1 MMHEPFGPHGAEE
14 ETEELWTDLSEVPE
28 TAYEQDPKRRI
39 NSDTDMPFDPSLLP
53 AHILD
58 CCKSSQSD
66 TTAQPSRRGALIN
79 PRVGAGGYCYR
90 VVFTANGQR
99 MERHTN
105 DSFWFHHDGQ
115 QGKTVLVWYNP
126 ASPVVERK
134 SRETEVLAA
143 AMGVLATALLLI
155 H

>member
-1 MMHEPFGPHGAEE
+1 
-14 ETEELWTDLSEVPE
+14 
-28 TAYEQDPKRRI
+28 
-39 NSDTDMPFDPSLLP
+39 MPFALLLFYRVLGILLWVLVLLMLWEKYRIVRGGTLLP
-53 AHILD
+53 AQILD

-66 TTAQPSRRGALIN
+66 TPAQPSRRDALIN

-115 QGKTVLVWYNP
+115 QGKTVRAFGLISAKGTV
-126 ASPVVERK
+126 SPSGPSGRLPRRERLC
-134 SRETEVLAA
+134 R
-143 AMGVLATALLLI
+143 
-155 H
+155 

>member
-1 MMHEPFGPHGAEE
+1 
-14 ETEELWTDLSEVPE
+14 
-28 TAYEQDPKRRI
+28 
-39 NSDTDMPFDPSLLP
+39 MPFALLLFYRVLGILLWVLVLLMLWEKYRIVRGGTLLP
-53 AHILD
+53 AQILD

-66 TTAQPSRRGALIN
+66 TPAQPSRRDALIN

-126 ASPVVERK
+126 ASLVVERK
-134 SRETEVLAA
+134 SWETEFFAAVLAVI
-143 AMGVLATALLLI
+143 GVALLLI
-155 H
+155 R

>member
-1 MMHEPFGPHGAEE
+1 MALDRVQP
-14 ETEELWTDLSEVPE
+14 VPWVLGF
-28 TAYEQDPKRRI
+28 AMR
-39 NSDTDMPFDPSLLP
+39 LP
-53 AHILD
+53 RNHLP
-58 CCKSSQSD
+58 
-66 TTAQPSRRGALIN
+66 QPSRRDDLIN

-99 MERHTN
+99 MERRTN

-134 SRETEVLAA
+134 SWETEVLAA

-155 H
+155 R

>member
-1 MMHEPFGPHGAEE
+1 
-14 ETEELWTDLSEVPE
+14 
-28 TAYEQDPKRRI
+28 
-39 NSDTDMPFDPSLLP
+39 MPFALLLFYRVLGILLWVLVLLMLWEKYRIVRGGTLLP
-53 AHILD
+53 AQILD

-66 TTAQPSRRGALIN
+66 TPAQPSRRGALIN
-79 PRVGAGGYCYR
+79 PRVGASGYCYR

-134 SRETEVLAA
+134 SWETEVLAA

-155 H
+155 R

>member
-1 MMHEPFGPHGAEE
+1 
-14 ETEELWTDLSEVPE
+14 
-28 TAYEQDPKRRI
+28 
-39 NSDTDMPFDPSLLP
+39 MPFALLLFYRVLGILLWVLVLLMLWEKYRIVRGGTLLP
-53 AHILD
+53 AQILVAA
-58 CCKSSQSD
+58 SPARAIPP
-66 TTAQPSRRGALIN
+66 AQPSRRGALIN

-126 ASPVVERK
+126 ASLVVELK
-134 SRETEVLAA
+134 SWETRGFGRRHGCAGHGTAA
-143 AMGVLATALLLI
+143 DSLR
-155 H
+155 